1 MDDIGGP
8 WGVNFSAGTGF
19 SRRIASRSAVFRR
32 AAPPMDVRC
41 ERCRAQYLFD
51 DEQVTPSGLTVQ
63 CTNCGHVFRVRKK
76 ELVVTLPVRPGEL
89 VGTPLPATAAAPR
102 ARERTASFPV
112 RGPSTPREPTA
123 RATLG
128 TNEERTGPAGLPLW
142 VPPGAL
148 PADEVSVDV
157 DLGNEGSRTGGG
169 RRIVAAVAVGL
180 AALFAG
186 GAAVYRFH
194 REPLVS
200 RGPEPVEAPVRIE
213 ATVRA
218 PTPEAPAR
226 SAQASEPSAPVAPV
240 AATPVSLVAP
250 DPEVAPAE
258 PVTASAPAPAAALA
272 PPRGPK
278 ALLAEAL
285 RLRARGQ
292 HERALDLFGRVVE
305 AEPANVAALAGRGL
319 CYLELER
326 YAPAEASFQTAL
338 EHDPE
343 HGDALL
349 GLAETYRWQGR
360 LKDAI
365 KYYESYLAAHPDG
378 EDAIAARN
386 AVLEL
391 EE

>member
-32 AAPPMDVRC
+32 ATPPMDVRC

-112 RGPSTPREPTA
+112 LDGPSTPRQPAA
-123 RATLG
+123 RAALG
-128 TNEERTGPAGLPLW
+128 TNREGMTPAGLPLW
-142 VPPGAL
+142 VPPGAP

-157 DLGNEGSRTGGG
+157 DLGDGGSRTGGG

-180 AALFAG
+180 AALFAA

-218 PTPEAPAR
+218 PRP
-226 SAQASEPSAPVAPV
+226 AQAAEASAPVAPV
-240 AATPVSLVAP
+240 AAEPASPVAP
-250 DPEVAPAE
+250 EPEVAPAE
-258 PVTASAPAPAAALA
+258 PVPASAPA

-360 LKDAI
+360 SKDAI
-365 KYYESYLAAHPDG
+365 KYYESYLAAHSDG

-386 AVLEL
+386 AVLKL